1 MGTIAEGVSS
11 IGMNCMSAMDV
22 MQYQDIHRQK
32 IERVINIMRAL
43 SNYMNKLFEGKI
55 DDDKRVGS
63 AKHIHGDDTTSKEVV
78 DEDDIEALI
87 AAFGK

>member
-1 MGTIAEGVSS
+1 MRLSN
-11 IGMNCMSAMDV
+11 IGMNTLSAMDM

-55 DDDKRVGS
+55 DDEKRVSS
-63 AKHIHGDDTTSKEVV
+63 AKHIHGDENNDVA
-78 DEDDIEALI
+78 DDDDIEALI
-87 AAFGK
+87 AAFGQK

>member
-1 MGTIAEGVSS
+1 
-11 IGMNCMSAMDV
+11 
-22 MQYQDIHRQK
+22 
-32 IERVINIMRAL
+32 MRAL

-63 AKHIHGDDTTSKEVV
+63 EKHIHGDETTSKEVV

-87 AAFGK
+87 AAFGKK